1 MCKVARIIH
10 FTDQMGSGSQPA
22 GRIDFIIAVMSDL
35 KFCIVNILRFFR
47 CVQINENFIQMQST
61 DFLVSVPAGIIGG
74 IDNSACLQFF
84 YMSRQSTVRNVQFCC
99 QFVHVH
105 FFVFNQQFYNFNPN
119 IGAKCFKNVQSIIQ

>member
-1 MCKVARIIH
+1 MLHITSLDDGLDIFKALGSDVRIE
-10 FTDQMGSGSQPA
+10 
-22 GRIDFIIAVMSDL
+22 IIKLLIENKEMNMNELAAKL
-35 KFCIVNILRFFR
+35 NILRFFR
-47 CVQINENFIQMQST
+47 CVQINEDFIQMQST

-119 IGAKCFKNVQSIIQ
+119 IGA